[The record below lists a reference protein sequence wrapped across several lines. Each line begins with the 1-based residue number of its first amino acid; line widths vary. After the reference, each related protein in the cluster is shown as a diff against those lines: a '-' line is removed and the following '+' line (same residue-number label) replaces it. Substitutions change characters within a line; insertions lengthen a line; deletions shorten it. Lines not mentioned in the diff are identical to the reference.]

1 MVHRMFSSLA
11 KIAGLALGAVLF
23 TTVADADVVRL
34 RGGGEVR
41 GRIIEATSATPA
53 SKGAKSSQPAAPT
66 VIETRSGTKVTLDG
80 ADIDFVA
87 RRNDLIEEY
96 ITRSRQIDE
105 SIEAHLELAE
115 WCRTNGLLDQRQEQM
130 ELVLNFDPDHE
141 EARRVLGYVQH
152 FGRWMTKDDVMMERG
167 YFRYQGKWVTRQELD
182 LLEANSARKSKEGE
196 WKGKIRGWMAAI
208 ASGVQDRQVKA
219 IAELQQ
225 IRDPDALNPLIQMMS
240 QHESNDIRLLYIQIL
255 KQIDS
260 NQAITPLVDRLLND
274 PSDLVRSDA
283 LRAIVPTRTRLGV
296 PMIVSGLTNRS
307 NLVVNRAAEALGQ
320 IGDTRAVPALI
331 EALVTTHFYSID
343 VPTPIGTGPGITVG
357 RDRRPFT
364 TNLPPEVEIAAR
376 TGQLPYGVIQNPT
389 TPVVMQRVTVSED
402 LKNPTVLEALE
413 KLTGQNL
420 GYNER
425 DWHVWWALQKS
436 P

>member
-1 MVHRMFSSLA
+1 MAHRMFSSLA
-11 KIAGLALGAVLF
+11 KIAGIAFGAVLF

-34 RGGGEVR
+34 RSGGEVR
-41 GRIIEATSATPA
+41 GRIIEAVSATPA
-53 SKGAKSSQPAAPT
+53 GKSVKSSQPSPPT
-66 VIETRSGTKVTLDG
+66 VIETRSGTKVTLEG
-80 ADIDFVA
+80 EEIDFVA
-87 RRNDLIEEY
+87 RRNELSEEY
-96 ITRSRQIDE
+96 VTRSRQIE
-105 SIEAHLELAE
+105 QTVEAHLELAE
-115 WCRTNGLLDQRQEQM
+115 WCRVNGLLDQRQEQL
-130 ELVLNFDPDHE
+130 EQVLNYDPDHE
-141 EARRVLGYVQH
+141 EARRVLGYVRH
-152 FGRWMTKDDVMMERG
+152 FGRWMTKDDVMTERG

-182 LLEANSARKSKEGE
+182 LLEANSAKKSKEGE

-208 ASGVQDRQVKA
+208 ASGVQDRQMKA

-225 IRDPDALNPLIQMMS
+225 IRDPDALNPLMQMMS

-274 PSDLVRSDA
+274 PSDLVRSNA

-296 PMIVSGLTNRS
+296 PIIITGLSNRS
-307 NLVVNRAAEALGQ
+307 NLVVRRAAEALGE

-331 EALVTTHFYSID
+331 EALVTTHYYNID
-343 VPTPIGTGPGITVG
+343 VPTPIGGGSGITVG

-389 TPVVMQRVTVSED
+389 TPIVMQRVTVSED
-402 LKNPTVLEALE
+402 LKNPTVLEALV
-413 KLTGQNL
+413 KLTGQDL

-425 DWHVWWALQKS
+425 DWHVWWAIQKS